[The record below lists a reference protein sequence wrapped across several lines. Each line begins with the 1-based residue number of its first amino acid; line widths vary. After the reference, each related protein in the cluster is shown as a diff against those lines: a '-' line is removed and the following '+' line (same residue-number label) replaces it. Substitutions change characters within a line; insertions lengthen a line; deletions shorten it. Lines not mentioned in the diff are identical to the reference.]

1 MGTLL
6 VDGDVPFPRASPFGL
21 TSCRGNPDEGSFFVL
36 FPELEYGIRELLGGR
51 FFAFMRLL
59 RNFQW
64 YDFAELE
71 LSKEVKSYHE
81 NPCNRITGKK
91 SSPRSFRM
99 PLRNLERKQKR
110 PLTGEISPTR
120 GQAKGRSKGQRAMPV
135 EKERPHPRGVSPST
149 GYVPI

>member
-64 YDFAELE
+64 YDFA
-71 LSKEVKSYHE
+71 SNFVY
-81 NPCNRITGKK
+81 GK
-91 SSPRSFRM
+91 
-99 PLRNLERKQKR
+99 
-110 PLTGEISPTR
+110 
-120 GQAKGRSKGQRAMPV
+120 V
-135 EKERPHPRGVSPST
+135 
-149 GYVPI
+149 